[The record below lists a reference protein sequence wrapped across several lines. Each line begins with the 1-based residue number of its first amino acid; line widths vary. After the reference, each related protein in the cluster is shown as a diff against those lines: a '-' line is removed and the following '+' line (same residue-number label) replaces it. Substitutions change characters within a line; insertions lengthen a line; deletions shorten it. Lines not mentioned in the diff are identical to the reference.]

1 MEANIERAQGSTRSI
16 LRNRALMTL
25 MLGHFTVDTYVGLLP
40 VLYPVLIERFALTY
54 RTVGLVSLAYSGTAA
69 IAQPLFGLLADRYGT
84 RFIGLALT
92 WTATLFAVVGFA
104 PTFPILLGLA
114 AAAGLGSAAYHPLG
128 ALNANRVIPTAQ
140 RNTAMAFYSTGGTL
154 GVALGPL
161 VGIVIFGLFGVRGT
175 ALMFLPGVGVALWML
190 QEMRAAGLSS
200 PARVTG
206 GRSTHA
212 PAPIVPL
219 LAVIGVM
226 MSRSCTVYVIEAF
239 IPTWYKS
246 LGYGASFYG
255 PLATTIVL
263 ASAAGTIGSG
273 SLADRYGRRAVV
285 VGSLALSIPAL
296 WLFTTF
302 TGPSAFITVALV
314 GLLAASSTP
323 LMLVM
328 AQELLAGRAGMA
340 SGLVLGLGF
349 VTGAIGVPVTGAL
362 ADHIGLQRA
371 LQLQVALVAA
381 TVVVALLLPSEGYMR
396 GLGLTRKTPTL
407 YLLARR
413 DGARERRRR
422 TRAGRGA
429 DLQQDGVLPRILD
442 RDDAGLL

>member
-1 MEANIERAQGSTRSI
+1 MEAGLERASRSRLDI
-16 LRNRALMTL
+16 LRNRPLMTL

-104 PTFPILLGLA
+104 PTFPVLLGLA

-128 ALNANRVIPTAQ
+128 ALNANRVIPAGQ
-140 RNTAMAFYSTGGTL
+140 RNTAMAVYSTGGTL

-161 VGIVIFGLFGVRGT
+161 VGIAIFGLFGVHGT
-175 ALMFLPGVGVALWML
+175 ALMFLPGVGVAVWML
-190 QEMRAAGLSS
+190 REMRVVGLDGAVRTAGQRV
-200 PARVTG
+200 PHARV
-206 GRSTHA
+206 
-212 PAPIVPL
+212 PLVPL

-255 PLATTIVL
+255 PLATTVVL

-273 SLADRYGRRAVV
+273 SLADRYGRRAVI

-323 LMLVM
+323 LMLVL
-328 AQELLAGRAGMA
+328 AQELMAGRAGVA
-340 SGLVLGLGF
+340 SGLILGLGF

-362 ADHIGLQRA
+362 ADLFGLQRA
-371 LQLQVALVAA
+371 LQLQIVLVAA
-381 TVVVALLLPSEGYMR
+381 TIAVALLLPSEGYLR
-396 GLGLTRKTPTL
+396 GLTR
-407 YLLARR
+407 ARK
-413 DGARERRRR
+413 G
-422 TRAGRGA
+422 
-429 DLQQDGVLPRILD
+429 
-442 RDDAGLL
+442 